1 MATKQRSIII
11 LVIKKNQDE
20 RKKMNHKTAGTGA
33 AWLTPISRSVILPA
47 HASATSGEFITL
59 IALQKGSN
67 EILPADHPGLPKQ
80 P

>member
-1 MATKQRSIII
+1 MNERRGIIKQ
-11 LVIKKNQDE
+11 L
-20 RKKMNHKTAGTGA
+20 GLA
-33 AWLTPISRSVILPA
+33 AWLTPIARSVILPA